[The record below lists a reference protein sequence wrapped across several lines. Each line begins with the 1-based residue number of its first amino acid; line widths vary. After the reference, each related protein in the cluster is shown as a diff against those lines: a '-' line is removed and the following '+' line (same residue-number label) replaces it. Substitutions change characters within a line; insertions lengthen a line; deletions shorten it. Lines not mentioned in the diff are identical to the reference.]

1 MRKRTIPFLALA
13 AAGLLLANTAAA
25 DASASIFRVVPSVD
39 TATAPISNDL
49 LTSTASISPQD
60 GWAVGFV
67 SHPDTTEHTLAEHW
81 NGTRWSATPSPDGT
95 SGSQLAAV
103 AAVSSKDV
111 WAVGRQNS
119 NLSIEASTTLIE
131 HWNGTAWS
139 IVPSPNAGTEGAQ
152 LTGVAAVSTSD
163 VWATGYFS
171 TTTQILPLFE
181 HWNGTAWS
189 VVSVPDVP
197 NGVNFV
203 RAISAASTKDVWA
216 VGSDVDSHSGNTDE
230 LILHWNGTQWSV
242 LPTLPI
248 GQNSLEAVHAVS
260 SSDVWAVG
268 RSLGDKGGESRNL
281 ALHWNGTA
289 WSKVPV
295 PNVGNSV
302 NPNFLTGITA
312 LSSHDVWA
320 VGAATGG
327 ADGVNQSLIEHWNG
341 SAWSIVPSP
350 SNPNGSNST
359 TLGGV
364 AAIAPGNVTAV
375 GSWNSTQQGNPGLRT
390 LVVTTSRG

>member
-1 MRKRTIPFLALA
+1 MRKRTIPILALVT
-13 AAGLLLANTAAA
+13 AGLLLAISAGA

-39 TATAPISNDL
+39 TATAPISNDYL
-49 LTSTASISPQD
+49 FSTASITPQD

-81 NGTRWSATPSPDGT
+81 NGTRWTATPSPDGT
-95 SGSQLAAV
+95 SGSQFGAV

-111 WAVGRQNS
+111 WAVGLQNT
-119 NLSIEASTTLIE
+119 NLALEKSATLIE

-139 IVPSPNAGTEGAQ
+139 IVPSPNAGTEGDR
-152 LTGVAAVSTSD
+152 LTGVAAVSAND

-171 TTTQILPLFE
+171 TSTDILPLFE
-181 HWNGTAWS
+181 HWNGTVWS
-189 VVSVPDVP
+189 VVSVPNVP
-197 NGVNFV
+197 NRFNFV
-203 RAISAASTKDVWA
+203 RAISAASSNDVWA
-216 VGSDVDSHSGNTDE
+216 VGSTVDTHSGNTDE
-230 LILHWNGTQWSV
+230 LILHWNGTQWTV

-248 GQNSLEAVHAVS
+248 GQNDLEAVHAVS
-260 SSDVWAVG
+260 SNDVWAVG
-268 RSLGDKGGESRNL
+268 RALGDNGGESRNL
-281 ALHWNGTA
+281 ALHWNGKA

-302 NPNFLTGITA
+302 NPNFLSGVTA

-327 ADGVNQSLIEHWNG
+327 ADGVNQSLIEHWDG

-350 SNPNGSNST
+350 PNPNGSPST

-364 AAIAPGNVTAV
+364 SAVAPGNVTAV
-375 GSWNSTQQGNPGLRT
+375 GTWNSAQQGNPGLRT
-390 LVVTTSRG
+390 LVITTSRG